1 MLEVRRLLAVVAA
14 LATMALAPAAAFGAE
29 AEVGAAGAPF
39 RGTDASGAVRGYV
52 DAHLHIT
59 ANQRAGGRVIYGE
72 PFDQRGI
79 EAALGDDASEHG
91 PDGSADITGNL
102 LRSGLPFGMHDTH
115 GWPTFVGWPTF
126 DTMTHQQTYYVWL
139 QRAWMAGLRL
149 VVAQTVEDEPF
160 CRIEPV
166 RSHSC
171 SEPVAIRLQ
180 IRTLRALQRY
190 VDGKSGGAGRGWF
203 RLVFSPAQARRVIA
217 RGKLAVIIGIESS
230 DPLGCSESMGKPACT
245 PAQVDRRL
253 DQFQRLGVRT
263 MFVAHWINNAF
274 AGAALEAAAKG
285 AFINIFNRLQTGAWF
300 TTAACPE
307 AGEGEE
313 VETLTQG
320 ELQVLAGFFPGT
332 QAIADEGMPAYP
344 AGRQCNARGLT
355 ALGRHLIRAMMARHM
370 LIEVD
375 HLSERARE
383 SVLRMAEAARYPLIS
398 SHTDTGGTWT
408 TRDLRRLY
416 AVGGFATARPDTAGP
431 LASRILQLSRLA
443 PGGVGLGTD
452 TGGFAALPGPRT
464 DAAQNPLPYPFHSF
478 DGHVRFTRERSG
490 ERVFDLNTDGVA
502 HYGLFADLLA
512 DMQRTR
518 HGTAALRVLFRSAEA
533 YLDTWQRSREAALT

>member
-1 MLEVRRLLAVVAA
+1 MLEAGRLLAAVAA
-14 LATMALAPAAAFGAE
+14 LVALALAPAAAFGAE
-29 AEVGAAGAPF
+29 AEVGATGAPF

-72 PFDQRGI
+72 PFDPRGI

-102 LRSGLPFGMHDTH
+102 LRSGLPFGTHDTH

-139 QRAWMAGLRL
+139 RRAWMSGLRL

-180 IRTLRALQRY
+180 IRTLRALERY

-230 DPLGCSESMGKPACT
+230 DPLGCSESMGTPACT
-245 PAQVDRRL
+245 AAQVDRRL
-253 DQFQRLGVRT
+253 DQFRRLGVRT

-274 AGAALEAAAKG
+274 AGAALEADAKG

-300 TTAACPE
+300 TTAACPA

-313 VETLTQG
+313 VRTLTQD

-383 SVLRMAEAARYPLIS
+383 SVLRMAEAARYPLVS

-452 TGGFAALPGPRT
+452 TGGFAALPGPRA
-464 DAAQNPLPYPFHSF
+464 DAAQNPLPYPFRSF
-478 DGHVRFTRERSG
+478 DGHVRFTRERTG

-518 HGTAALRVLFRSAEA
+518 RGTAPLRVLFRSAEA
-533 YLDTWQRSREAALT
+533 YLETWQRAVGRP

>member
-1 MLEVRRLLAVVAA
+1 MLEVGRLLAVAAA
-14 LATMALAPAAAFGAE
+14 LGALALAPAAAFGAE
-29 AEVGAAGAPF
+29 AEVGATGAPF

-72 PFDQRGI
+72 PFDPRGI
-79 EAALGDDASEHG
+79 EAALGNDAGEHG

-126 DTMTHQQTYYVWL
+126 DTMTHQQAYYVWL

-203 RLVFSPAQARRVIA
+203 RLVSGPAQARRVIA

-245 PAQVDRRL
+245 AAQVDRRL
-253 DQFQRLGVRT
+253 DQFRRLGVRT
-263 MFVAHWINNAF
+263 MFVSHWINNAF
-274 AGAALEAAAKG
+274 AGAALEADAKG

-307 AGEGEE
+307 AGEGVE
-313 VETLTQG
+313 VQTLTQG
-320 ELQVLAGFFPGT
+320 ALQVLAGFFPGT

-344 AGRQCNARGLT
+344 PGRQCNARGLT
-355 ALGRHLIRAMMARHM
+355 ALGRHLIRAMMTRHM

-383 SVLRMAEAARYPLIS
+383 SVLRMGEAARYPLVS

-416 AVGGFATARPDTAGP
+416 AVGGFAMARPDTAGR

-452 TGGFAALPGPRT
+452 TGGFAALPGPRA
-464 DAAQNPLPYPFHSF
+464 DAVQNPLPYPFRSF
-478 DGHVRFTRERSG
+478 DGHVRFTRERTG

-502 HYGLFADLLA
+502 QYGLFADLLA

-518 HGTAALRVLFRSAEA
+518 RGTAGLRVLFRSAEA
-533 YLDTWQRSREAALT
+533 YLETWQRAAGHR

>member
-1 MLEVRRLLAVVAA
+1 MLEVGRLLAAVAA
-14 LATMALAPAAAFGAE
+14 LAALALAPATAFGAE
-29 AEVGAAGAPF
+29 AEVGATGAPF
-39 RGTDASGAVRGYV
+39 RGTDSSGAVRGYV

-72 PFDQRGI
+72 PFDPRGI
-79 EAALGDDASEHG
+79 VAALGNDASEHG

-230 DPLGCSESMGKPACT
+230 DPLGCSESMGTPACT
-245 PAQVDRRL
+245 AVQVDRRL
-253 DQFQRLGVRT
+253 DQFRRLGVRT
-263 MFVAHWINNAF
+263 MFVAHWIDNVF
-274 AGAALEAAAKG
+274 AGAALEADAKG

-313 VETLTQG
+313 VRTLTQG

-375 HLSERARE
+375 HLSERARD
-383 SVLRMAEAARYPLIS
+383 SVLRMAEAARYPLVS

-408 TRDLRRLY
+408 TRDLRRLFR
-416 AVGGFATARPDTAGP
+416 VGGFATARPDTAGP
-431 LASRILQLSRLA
+431 LASRILELSRLA

-452 TGGFAALPGPRT
+452 TGGFAALPGPRP
-464 DAAQNPLPYPFHSF
+464 DAAQNPLPYPFRSF
-478 DGHVRFTRERSG
+478 DGHVRFTRERTG

-512 DMQRTR
+512 DMQRTQR
-518 HGTAALRVLFRSAEA
+518 GTAALRVLFRSAEA
-533 YLDTWQRSREAALT
+533 YLDTWQRAIARG

>member
-1 MLEVRRLLAVVAA
+1 MLEAGRLLAAVAA
-14 LATMALAPAAAFGAE
+14 LAALALAPAAAFGAE
-29 AEVGAAGAPF
+29 AEVGATGAPF

-72 PFDQRGI
+72 PFDPRGI

-102 LRSGLPFGMHDTH
+102 LRSGLPFGTHDTH

-126 DTMTHQQTYYVWL
+126 DTMTHQQSYYVWL
-139 QRAWMAGLRL
+139 QRAWMSGLRL

-180 IRTLRALQRY
+180 IRTLRALERY

-230 DPLGCSESMGKPACT
+230 DPLGCSESMGTPACT
-245 PAQVDRRL
+245 AAQVDRRL
-253 DQFQRLGVRT
+253 DQFRRLGVRT
-263 MFVAHWINNAF
+263 MFVAHWIDNAF
-274 AGAALEAAAKG
+274 AGAALEADAKG

-313 VETLTQG
+313 VRTLTQG

-370 LIEVD
+370 LIEID

-383 SVLRMAEAARYPLIS
+383 SVLRMAEAARYPLVS

-416 AVGGFATARPDTAGP
+416 VVGGFATARPDTAGP

-452 TGGFAALPGPRT
+452 TGGFAALPGPRA
-464 DAAQNPLPYPFHSF
+464 DAAQNPLPYPFRSF
-478 DGHVRFTRERSG
+478 DGHVRFTRERTG

-518 HGTAALRVLFRSAEA
+518 RGTAALRVLFRSAEA
-533 YLDTWQRSREAALT
+533 YLETWQRAVGRP

>member
-1 MLEVRRLLAVVAA
+1 MLEVGRLLAALAA
-14 LATMALAPAAAFGAE
+14 LALAPAAAFGAE
-29 AEVGAAGAPF
+29 AEVGATGAPS
-39 RGTDASGAVRGYV
+39 RGTDASGAVRGYL

-72 PFDQRGI
+72 PFDPRGI
-79 EAALGDDASEHG
+79 EAALGNDASEHG

-166 RSHSC
+166 RAHSC

-180 IRTLRALQRY
+180 IRTLRALERY
-190 VDGKSGGAGRGWF
+190 IDGKSGRAGRGWF

-230 DPLGCSESMGKPACT
+230 DPLGCSDSMGKPACT
-245 PAQVDRRL
+245 AAQVDRRL
-253 DQFQRLGVRT
+253 DQFRRLGVRT

-274 AGAALEAAAKG
+274 AGAALEADAKG

-313 VETLTQG
+313 VQTLTQG

-344 AGRQCNARGLT
+344 PGRQCNARGLT
-355 ALGRHLIRAMMARHM
+355 ALGRHLIRGMMARHM

-383 SVLRMAEAARYPLIS
+383 SVLRMAEAARYPLVS

-452 TGGFAALPGPRT
+452 TGGFAALPGPRA
-464 DAAQNPLPYPFHSF
+464 DAAQNPLPYPFRSF
-478 DGHVRFTRERSG
+478 DGHVRFTRERTG

-518 HGTAALRVLFRSAEA
+518 RGTAALRVLFRSAEA
-533 YLDTWQRSREAALT
+533 YLESWQRAVAHR